1 MVQMVPHAYAPPIT
15 IGQLLAAPSTAS
27 PYPTAKESIIPPTLH
42 SVSAMQDST
51 KQKTHVYLIVRATV
65 SPTTSSQ
72 ATAPVVALRMPSNTA
87 GFALKTVQLFPTLT
101 QVLPLTVQDSAHAEL
116 VTSTVITPVGRT
128 VLWIQTV
135 IQLISMYRLATV
147 RPISFGTE
155 ISASLIALSSYI
167 PKDLSQTSMISANVA
182 RVISG
187 IKLSGFVWPII
198 AITRGSGWGLG
209 LV

>member
-1 MVQMVPHAYAPPIT
+1 
-15 IGQLLAAPSTAS
+15 
-27 PYPTAKESIIPPTLH
+27 
-42 SVSAMQDST
+42 
-51 KQKTHVYLIVRATV
+51 
-65 SPTTSSQ
+65 
-72 ATAPVVALRMPSNTA
+72 
-87 GFALKTVQLFPTLT
+87 
-101 QVLPLTVQDSAHAEL
+101 
-116 VTSTVITPVGRT
+116 
-128 VLWIQTV
+128 
-135 IQLISMYRLATV
+135 MYRLATV

-167 PKDLSQTSMISANVA
+167 PKDLSQMSMISANVA